1 MCGSNGTYLGNGG
14 SCYDGMLYEATD
26 PSYSDPYGSYG
37 SYGGYCVANGT
48 WVCNDI
54 YGDPA
59 ACPSS
64 YGPAARVAAD
74 QEVAVAQ
81 NGRSAQCR
89 PKGTCGL
96 ENINGTFNLPLNS
109 AFSGERVNAT
119 TGIPVDLD
127 AARWKPIVQ
136 FHFIRANSANDFVEY
151 RRRPGASGFP
161 ANNDRVT
168 LLGVQ
173 RNDNRFRL
181 RYSDA
186 VGRLSVN
193 YNSVNNL
200 PQSTNIEQASIHI
213 PPHVAHKLTDLLT
226 PPCGNNC

>member
-1 MCGSNGTYLGNGG
+1 MQVLQPSDVFPSLGALLDSDPRLSIISAIIKAVDEQTSCWEGPAFLKQVDCCMCGSNGTYLGNGG

-109 AFSGERVNAT
+109 VSAKRLFQMAFCC
-119 TGIPVDLD
+119 I
-127 AARWKPIVQ
+127 
-136 FHFIRANSANDFVEY
+136 
-151 RRRPGASGFP
+151 
-161 ANNDRVT
+161 
-168 LLGVQ
+168 
-173 RNDNRFRL
+173 
-181 RYSDA
+181 
-186 VGRLSVN
+186 
-193 YNSVNNL
+193 
-200 PQSTNIEQASIHI
+200 
-213 PPHVAHKLTDLLT
+213 
-226 PPCGNNC
+226 